1 MSTRKVRS
9 LSWILV
15 GFLGGILVSLG
26 ISAVAQRGEPL
37 PLKGLQQFANVF
49 GAIKSSYVEPV
60 SDQQLI
66 DDAIRGLF
74 ADLDPHSTYL
84 DEEAYKQM
92 QDITRGGFGG
102 LGIEIG
108 TEDGMPKVIAP
119 IEDTPAARAGIL
131 TGDLIT
137 RIDDEPTKGMTLTDA
152 VKKMRGEPGTPIDL
166 TIQRAGSPKPL
177 QFHIV
182 REMIKTRSVRG
193 KMLADDIAYVRVTQ
207 FQDRTTSDLVRMLSS
222 LSPKKAPKGLI
233 LDLRNDPG
241 GLLDGAIGVS
251 SLFLEPGSLVVSTK
265 GRIPSSNEEFY
276 ARSLSGVHG
285 FGLGDAGQ
293 PPAWTRTVPLVVL
306 VNVGSA
312 SASEIVA
319 GALQDHKRARILGNR
334 TFGKGSVQSVLQ
346 LSDDT
351 GIKLT
356 TARYY
361 TPSGRSIQLTGVVP
375 DQLVDDSAAGNL
387 FQLQREVDLQHHLEN
402 QADAKRTAGDDKAV
416 EDDFVQGEIKMFE
429 FGGEDDWQLRQAIN
443 ALQGRP
449 VLKSDPVQV
458 REARAR
464 ARAEAEDGRAAVDT
478 QEKAAPAAAEPTAP
492 PAEKKTLI
500 DPGAAVERYRITPQG
515 LIKVQ

>member
-1 MSTRKVRS
+1 MGTRKNRS
-9 LSWILV
+9 LGWV
-15 GFLGGILVSLG
+15 VMGFLGGILVSLG
-26 ISAVAQRGEPL
+26 ISAAAQKTEPL
-37 PLKGLQQFANVF
+37 PLKSLQQFANVY

-60 SDQQLI
+60 SDQALI
-66 DDAIRGLF
+66 DDAIKGLF
-74 ADLDPHSTYL
+74 TDLDPHSVYL

-108 TEDGMPKVIAP
+108 TQDGMPKVIAP

-137 RIDDEPTKGMTLTDA
+137 AINGDPTKGMSLNDA
-152 VKKMRGEPGTPIDL
+152 VKKMRGEPGTAIDL

-177 QFHIV
+177 KFHIV

-193 KMLADDIAYVRVTQ
+193 KMLPHDIAYVRISQ
-207 FQDRTTSDLVRMLSS
+207 FQDRTLVDMVKMLSS
-222 LSPKKAPKGLI
+222 LSKKQAPKGLI

-241 GLLDGAIGVS
+241 GLLDGAIGVVS
-251 SLFLEPGSLVVSTK
+251 AFVDSGKLVVSTK

-276 ARSLSGVHG
+276 ARPLDGSHG
-285 FGLGDAGQ
+285 LEGIRL
-293 PPAWTRTVPLVVL
+293 PTWTRTVPMVVL

-319 GALQDHKRARILGNR
+319 GALQDYKRAQIIGNR

-346 LSDDT
+346 LSKDT

-361 TPSGRSIQLTGVVP
+361 TPSGRSIQNTGVEP
-375 DQLVDDSAAGNL
+375 DHVVDDSAAGNL
-387 FQLQREVDLQHHLEN
+387 FRMQREVDLQHHLAN
-402 QADAKRTAGDDKAV
+402 QATSQSAQSGE

-429 FGGEDDWQLRQAIN
+429 FGGTDDWQLQQAVN

-449 VLKSDPVQV
+449 ILKADAALV
-458 REARAR
+458 RQARA
-464 ARAEAEDGRAAVDT
+464 AASAG
-478 QEKAAPAAAEPTAP
+478 QAAKPAAQPTAK
-492 PAEKKTLI
+492 PAATEKKTLNE
-500 DPGAAVERYRITPQG
+500 GAAPVEHYRITPEG

>member
-1 MSTRKVRS
+1 MSTRKVKS
-9 LSWILV
+9 LSWILI

-26 ISAVAQRGEPL
+26 ISAAAQRGEPL
-37 PLKGLQQFANVF
+37 PLKSLQQFANVF

-74 ADLDPHSTYL
+74 ADLDPHSAYL
-84 DEEAYKQM
+84 DEDAYKQM

-108 TEDGMPKVIAP
+108 AEDGMPKVIAP

-137 RIDDEPTKGMTLTDA
+137 RIDDEPTKGMSLNDA
-152 VKKMRGEPGTPIDL
+152 VKKMRGEPGTPIEL
-166 TIQRAGSPKPL
+166 TIERAGSPKPL
-177 QFHIV
+177 KFHIV

-193 KMLADDIAYVRVTQ
+193 KMLPGDIAYVRISQ
-207 FQDRTTSDLVRMLSS
+207 FQDRTTGDLVRMLDS
-222 LSPKKAPKGLI
+222 LSSGRAPKGMI
-233 LDLRNDPG
+233 LDLRNNPG

-251 SLFLEPGSLVVSTK
+251 SVFLDPGSLVVSTK
-265 GRIPSSNEEFY
+265 GRIQSSNEEFY
-276 ARSLSGVHG
+276 ARHLTSKHG
-285 FGLGDAGQ
+285 FVLEDNAGQ
-293 PPAWTRTVPLVVL
+293 PPAWARTVPLVVL

-346 LSDDT
+346 LSEDT

-375 DQLVDDSAAGNL
+375 DYPVDDSAAGNL

-402 QADAKRTAGDDKAV
+402 QADARQGDEPA

-429 FGGEDDWQLRQAIN
+429 FGGKDDWQLSQAIN

-449 VLKSDPVQV
+449 ILKSDPVLV
-458 REARAR
+458 REAKAQ
-464 ARAEAEDGRAAVDT
+464 AAV
-478 QEKAAPAAAEPTAP
+478 QAAVQAEPANDAVAQ
-492 PAEKKTLI
+492 PAEKKTLN
-500 DPGAAVERYRITPQG
+500 DSDGNVERYRVTPQG
-515 LIKVQ
+515 LIRVQ